1 VGKNQYQ
8 ALKVIA
14 EIGYLSGFTSK
25 LNKINEEYAFPKGAY
40 QALRDYS
47 QQCQF
52 QKIVEELEELIKLSD
67 VKS

>member
-25 LNKINEEYAFPKGAY
+25 LNKVNKEYAFPKGAY
-40 QALRDYS
+40 QALKDYA

-52 QKIVEELEELIKLSD
+52 QKIIEELEVLIELSD